1 MISPTMSSARSVK
14 EALVSRAPADSPPHS
29 SRLRRFA
36 LPAVVAL
43 TASFAAVVV
52 TNAPAE
58 AYPPEP
64 PDPATSLAHLQA
76 ITEAGEGSMDGYDRD
91 LFPHWITIEGSCD
104 TRETVLQRDG
114 TGVTTGSDCYP
125 TSGDWYSVYDQV
137 WISEP
142 SDVSIDHIVA
152 LAEAW
157 RSGASGWSTDQRQDF
172 ANDLEHAQ
180 LIAVSVSS
188 NSSKGDND
196 PSEWT
201 PPNTGMWCVYARE
214 WIDVKYVYGL
224 TMDAPEKAALEDM
237 LGTC

>member
-1 MISPTMSSARSVK
+1 MPTA
-14 EALVSRAPADSPPHS
+14 
-29 SRLRRFA
+29 
-36 LPAVVAL
+36 VAL
-43 TASFAAVVV
+43 MASFVAAVGVSS
-52 TNAPAE
+52 PAA

-64 PDPATSLAHLQA
+64 PDPATSLEHLNA
-76 ITEAGEGSMDGYDRD
+76 ITEADEGSMDGYDRD

-137 WISEP
+137 WLSDP
-142 SDVSIDHIVA
+142 SGVSIDHIVA

-157 RSGASGWSTDQRQDF
+157 RSGASGWTTDERKTF

-180 LIAVSVSS
+180 LIAVSISS
-188 NSSKGDND
+188 NSSKGDSD
-196 PSEWT
+196 PSEWKPT
-201 PPNTGMWCVYARE
+201 NTGVWCIYARE

-224 TMDAPEKAALEDM
+224 TADAAEMDALEEM

>member
-1 MISPTMSSARSVK
+1 
-14 EALVSRAPADSPPHS
+14 VSRALADSPYR
-29 SRLRRFA
+29 SRIHRLTM
-36 LPAVVAL
+36 PAAVAL
-43 TASFAAVVV
+43 TASFAAVLTVSG
-52 TNAPAE
+52 PAE
-58 AYPPEP
+58 AYPPDP
-64 PDPATSLAHLQA
+64 PDPATSQAHLDA
-76 ITEAGEGSMDGYDRD
+76 IPAADEGSMDGYDRD
-91 LFPHWITIEGSCD
+91 LFPHWINIEGSCD
-104 TRETVLQRDG
+104 TRETVLKRDG

-125 TSGDWYSVYDQV
+125 TAGDWYSVYDQV
-137 WISEP
+137 WLSEP

-157 RSGASGWSTDQRQDF
+157 RSGASGWTTDERQTF

-180 LIAVSVSS
+180 LIAVSISS

-196 PSEWT
+196 PSEWK
-201 PPNTGMWCVYARE
+201 PPNTGVWCIYARE

>member
-1 MISPTMSSARSVK
+1 MSRTV
-14 EALVSRAPADSPPHS
+14 ADSPPVHR
-29 SRLRRFA
+29 SRLHRFA
-36 LPAVVAL
+36 VPTAVVLA
-43 TASFAAVVV
+43 ASFAA
-52 TNAPAE
+52 TLGSTTSAS

-64 PDPATSLAHLQA
+64 PDPATSAAHLQE
-76 ITEAGEGSMDGYDRD
+76 ITVADEGSMDGYDRD
-91 LFPHWITIEGSCD
+91 LFPHWITVEGSCD

-125 TSGDWYSVYDQV
+125 TSGEWYSVYDQV
-137 WISEP
+137 WLSEP

-157 RSGASGWSTDQRQDF
+157 RSGASGWTTDQRQVF

-180 LIAVSVSS
+180 LIAVSISS
-188 NSSKGDND
+188 NSSKGDSD
-196 PSEWT
+196 PSVWT
-201 PPNTGMWCVYARE
+201 PPNTATHCIYARE

-224 TMDAPEKAALEDM
+224 TMDAAEKTALESL

>member
-1 MISPTMSSARSVK
+1 MIRNVADTP
-14 EALVSRAPADSPPHS
+14 PAGR
-29 SRLRRFA
+29 SRLRRLA
-36 LPAVVAL
+36 MPAAVAL
-43 TASFAAVVV
+43 TASFVAVVGV
-52 TNAPAE
+52 SSPAA

-64 PDPATSLAHLQA
+64 PDPATSLEHLNA
-76 ITEAGEGSMDGYDRD
+76 ITEADEGSMDGYDRD
-91 LFPHWITIEGSCD
+91 LFPHWVTIEGSCD

-125 TSGDWYSVYDQV
+125 TAGDWYSVYDQV
-137 WISEP
+137 WLSEP

-157 RSGASGWSTDQRQDF
+157 RSGASWWTTDQRQTF

-180 LIAVSVSS
+180 LIAVSISS
-188 NSSKGDND
+188 NSSKGDSD
-196 PSEWT
+196 PSEWKPT
-201 PPNTGMWCVYARE
+201 NTGVWCIYARE

-224 TMDAPEKAALEDM
+224 TADAAEMDALEEM